1 MLDFPPLE
9 GKRMKIGW
17 DLAVGAAILIGA
29 LGLRAVD
36 PLPLQTLRN
45 LTFDSYQR
53 LKPRAYD
60 PSIPVV
66 IATID
71 EKSLDKFGQW
81 PWSRT
86 TLAQITDR
94 LTELGAAAIAFDI
107 IFAEPDRTSPIAIAS
122 NLPADPQ
129 YDAARAQ
136 LAALPDPDADFAA
149 ALARSP
155 SVLAF
160 AFSGDAAL
168 SADPSIEFPYGFS
181 IIGTAEENYVAGKVQ
196 GAPFAI

>member
-36 PLPLQTLRN
+36 PLPLQQLRN

-53 LKPRAYD
+53 LKPREYD
-60 PSIPVV
+60 PNAPVV
-66 IATID
+66 IAAID

-86 TLAQITDR
+86 TLARITDR
-94 LTELGAAAIAFDI
+94 LTELGAVTIAFDV
-107 IFAEPDRTSPIAIAS
+107 IFAEPDRTSPAVIAAS
-122 NLPADPQ
+122 LPADPQ
-129 YDAARAQ
+129 YDGTRAQ
-136 LAALPDPDADFAA
+136 LATLPDPDAEFAA

-160 AFSGDAAL
+160 AYSNDAAL
-168 SADPSIEFPYGFS
+168 AADSIIKFEHGFS
-181 IIGTAEENYVAGKVQ
+181 IIGPPEAEPY
-196 GAPFAI
+196 